1 MSKSSLELKNFVDD
15 PAFIANMNRAFSD
28 LRADYELSMDSTR
41 EKINELK
48 SLHVDVKNHLSD
60 LTSWSRNSSGV
71 ISGLRGTGKTHLFML
86 ARNTLNSTLWDSANE
101 HNLCI
106 YLNLKRLCLP
116 NLFDSDLFN
125 RVFSVFIYD
134 EVSKQLLQILSDLS
148 GENKLKQF
156 FSAFNVKK
164 RQIKENIEK
173 AILSLYKIKQIA
185 YIGNERFSEL
195 KTGSLEAESY
205 EHLLNNFSTQLNESL
220 ALTDAGFSLDISAS
234 SLAEISRRLKTNNTY
249 MQYLNVQSVRE
260 QLTSIISL
268 LKISSI
274 TFYVDEWEKISYNPD
289 IQKYAAFFIDRII
302 DTPLYFWISVVPY
315 RGYLYA
321 LDNGADLQHQ
331 INLDDSL
338 IFEAS
343 SADKMLC
350 INYFKEIINKR
361 LHYYFD
367 NPQINFHLLFNN
379 NANFEKLVLASMG
392 NTRDFG
398 TMLLKC
404 WSEFQSYRKSRLLQ
418 GRPFK
423 YISLQM
429 ITSAIKDNGDK
440 KISNLNSNE
449 NTLAVWNDILSF
461 CLSKKSSHFA
471 INESQTELECLRKPE
486 FSDLI
491 YHRLLHFRKAH
502 VPTKDGELADKLSIY
517 AINYACSYNLH
528 SESKITF
535 ITEYKTIHDRVRRYI
550 YHPSAILQKL
560 QIKEGEIF
568 PCSNCGEPINILKMK
583 AAWDNNACPFCGQHI
598 RKE

>member
-1 MSKSSLELKNFVDD
+1 MSKNSLELKDFVND
-15 PAFIANMNRAFSD
+15 PTFIENMNRAFSD
-28 LRADYELSMDSTR
+28 LRADYELSMDSTC

-86 ARNTLNSTLWDSANE
+86 ARSALNSTLWDAEKS

-116 NLFDSDLFN
+116 EQFDSDLFN
-125 RVFSVFIYD
+125 RIFSVFIYN
-134 EVSKQLLQILSDLS
+134 EVSKQLLQILSGLS
-148 GENKLKQF
+148 EENKLKQF
-156 FSAFNVKK
+156 LSIFNTQK
-164 RQIKENIEK
+164 RKVKENLEK
-173 AILSLYKIKQIA
+173 AILSLYEIKQIA
-185 YIGNERFSEL
+185 YNGNERFSEL
-195 KTGSLEAESY
+195 STGSLETESY
-205 EHLLNNFSTQLNESL
+205 DHL
-220 ALTDAGFSLDISAS
+220 
-234 SLAEISRRLKTNNTY
+234 
-249 MQYLNVQSVRE
+249 
-260 QLTSIISL
+260 
-268 LKISSI
+268 
-274 TFYVDEWEKISYNPD
+274 
-289 IQKYAAFFIDRII
+289 
-302 DTPLYFWISVVPY
+302 
-315 RGYLYA
+315 
-321 LDNGADLQHQ
+321 
-331 INLDDSL
+331 
-338 IFEAS
+338 
-343 SADKMLC
+343 
-350 INYFKEIINKR
+350 
-361 LHYYFD
+361 
-367 NPQINFHLLFNN
+367 
-379 NANFEKLVLASMG
+379 LASMG

-404 WSEFQSYRKSRLLQ
+404 WSEFQSYRNSPLVQ

-429 ITSAIKDNGDK
+429 VTSAIKDNGDK

-449 NTLAVWNDILSF
+449 NTLSVWNDILNF

-471 INESQTELECLRKPE
+471 INESQTELECLRKQE

-502 VPTKDGELADKLSIY
+502 VPTKDGGLTDKLSIY

-528 SESKITF
+528 SESKISF

-598 RKE
+598 RH

>member
-1 MSKSSLELKNFVDD
+1 MSKNSLELKDFVND
-15 PAFIANMNRAFSD
+15 PTFIENMNRAFSD
-28 LRADYELSMDSTR
+28 LRADYELSMDSTC

-86 ARNTLNSTLWDSANE
+86 ARSALNSTLWDAEKS

-116 NLFDSDLFN
+116 EQFDSDLFN
-125 RVFSVFIYD
+125 RIFSVFIYD
-134 EVSKQLLQILSDLS
+134 EVSKQLLQILSGLS
-148 GENKLKQF
+148 EENKLKQF
-156 FSAFNVKK
+156 LSMFNTQK
-164 RQIKENIEK
+164 RKVKENLEK
-173 AILSLYKIKQIA
+173 AILSLYEIKQIA
-185 YIGNERFSEL
+185 YNGNERFSEL
-195 KTGSLEAESY
+195 STGSLETESY
-205 EHLLNNFSTQLNESL
+205 DHLLDEFSTQLNESL
-220 ALTDAGFSLDISAS
+220 TLTDAGFSFDINAS
-234 SLAEISRRLKTNNTY
+234 SLEEISERLKTNNTY
-249 MQYLNVQSVRE
+249 MQSP
-260 QLTSIISL
+260 T
-268 LKISSI
+268 
-274 TFYVDEWEKISYNPD
+274 
-289 IQKYAAFFIDRII
+289 
-302 DTPLYFWISVVPY
+302 
-315 RGYLYA
+315 
-321 LDNGADLQHQ
+321 
-331 INLDDSL
+331 
-338 IFEAS
+338 
-343 SADKMLC
+343 DKVLC
-350 INYFKEIINKR
+350 MNYFKELINNR
-361 LHYYFD
+361 LDYYFD
-367 NPQINFHLLFNN
+367 NPQINFYLLFNN
-379 NANFEKLVLASMG
+379 DANFEKLVLASMG

-404 WSEFQSYRKSRLLQ
+404 WSEFQSYRNSPLVQ

-429 ITSAIKDNGDK
+429 VTSAIKDNGDK

-449 NTLAVWNDILSF
+449 NTLSVWNDILNF

-471 INESQTELECLRKPE
+471 INESQTELECLRKQE

-502 VPTKDGELADKLSIY
+502 VPTKDGGLTDKLSIY

-528 SESKITF
+528 SESKISF

-598 RKE
+598 RH

>member
-1 MSKSSLELKNFVDD
+1 MSKNSLELKDFVND
-15 PAFIANMNRAFSD
+15 PTFIENMNRAFSD
-28 LRADYELSMDSTR
+28 LRADYELSMDSTC

-86 ARNTLNSTLWDSANE
+86 ARSALNSTLWDAEKS

-116 NLFDSDLFN
+116 EQFDSDLFN
-125 RVFSVFIYD
+125 RIFSVFIYD
-134 EVSKQLLQILSDLS
+134 EVSKQLLQILSGLS
-148 GENKLKQF
+148 E
-156 FSAFNVKK
+156 FNTQK
-164 RQIKENIEK
+164 RKVKENLEK
-173 AILSLYKIKQIA
+173 AILSLYEIKQIA
-185 YIGNERFSEL
+185 YNGNERFSEL
-195 KTGSLEAESY
+195 STGSLETESY
-205 EHLLNNFSTQLNESL
+205 DHLLDEFSTQLNESL
-220 ALTDAGFSLDISAS
+220 TLTDAGFSFDINAS
-234 SLAEISRRLKTNNTY
+234 SLEEISERLKTNNTY
-249 MQYLNVQSVRE
+249 MQYLNVQSVRN
-260 QLTSIISL
+260 QLNSIISF
-268 LKISSI
+268 LKIDSI
-274 TFYVDEWEKISYNPD
+274 TFYVDEWEKISYNPE
-289 IQKYAAFFIDRII
+289 IQKHAAFFIDRII

-315 RGYLYA
+315 RGYLYN

-343 SADKMLC
+343 PTDKVLC
-350 INYFKEIINKR
+350 MNYFKELINNR
-361 LHYYFD
+361 LDYYFD

-379 NANFEKLVLASMG
+379 DANFEKLVLASMG

-404 WSEFQSYRKSRLLQ
+404 WSEFQSYRNSPLVQ

-429 ITSAIKDNGDK
+429 VTSAIKDKGDK

-449 NTLAVWNDILSF
+449 NTLSVWNDILNF

-471 INESQTELECLRKPE
+471 INESQTELECLRKQE

-502 VPTKDGELADKLSIY
+502 VPTKDGGLTDKLSIY

-528 SESKITF
+528 SESKISF

-598 RKE
+598 RH

>member
-1 MSKSSLELKNFVDD
+1 M
-15 PAFIANMNRAFSD
+15 I
-28 LRADYELSMDSTR
+28 
-41 EKINELK
+41 
-48 SLHVDVKNHLSD
+48 
-60 LTSWSRNSSGV
+60 
-71 ISGLRGTGKTHLFML
+71 
-86 ARNTLNSTLWDSANE
+86 
-101 HNLCI
+101 
-106 YLNLKRLCLP
+106 
-116 NLFDSDLFN
+116 
-125 RVFSVFIYD
+125 
-134 EVSKQLLQILSDLS
+134 
-148 GENKLKQF
+148 
-156 FSAFNVKK
+156 
-164 RQIKENIEK
+164 
-173 AILSLYKIKQIA
+173 
-185 YIGNERFSEL
+185 
-195 KTGSLEAESY
+195 
-205 EHLLNNFSTQLNESL
+205 
-220 ALTDAGFSLDISAS
+220 
-234 SLAEISRRLKTNNTY
+234 NTY
-249 MQYLNVQSVRE
+249 L
-260 QLTSIISL
+260 
-268 LKISSI
+268 
-274 TFYVDEWEKISYNPD
+274 YN
-289 IQKYAAFFIDRII
+289 
-302 DTPLYFWISVVPY
+302 
-315 RGYLYA
+315 

-343 SADKMLC
+343 PTDKVLC
-350 INYFKEIINKR
+350 MNYFKELINNR
-361 LHYYFD
+361 LDYYFD

-379 NANFEKLVLASMG
+379 DANFEKLVLASMG

-404 WSEFQSYRKSRLLQ
+404 WSEFQSYRNSPLVQ

-429 ITSAIKDNGDK
+429 VTSAIKDNGDK

-449 NTLAVWNDILSF
+449 NTLSVWNDILNF

-471 INESQTELECLRKPE
+471 INESQTELECLRKQE

-502 VPTKDGELADKLSIY
+502 VPTKDGVLTDKLSIY

-528 SESKITF
+528 SESKISF

-598 RKE
+598 RH